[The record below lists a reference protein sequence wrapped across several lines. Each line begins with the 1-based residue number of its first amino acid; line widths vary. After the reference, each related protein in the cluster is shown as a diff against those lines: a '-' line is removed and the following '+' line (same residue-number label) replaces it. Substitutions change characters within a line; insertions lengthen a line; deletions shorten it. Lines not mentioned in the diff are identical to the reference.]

1 MQRLSPELSFGIQA
15 EKDNALFVCLCLDT
29 RNLVLK
35 AFPDYQFVSFIPF
48 LLEGLR
54 QQRAQPNGYHALTSP
69 HLDNIKYQHL
79 HFLMP
84 CAYMREDLS
93 PAAEIPGRTAMPSHP
108 LIILG
113 EQAGHWDVPSSLFFI
128 F

>member
-35 AFPDYQFVSFIPF
+35 AFPDCQFVSFIPF

-93 PAAEIPGRTAMPSHP
+93 PAAEIPAQGGQRCHRIR
-108 LIILG
+108 L
-113 EQAGHWDVPSSLFFI
+113 SS
-128 F
+128 